1 MIRKEN
7 TRKRER
13 KSRRGCGSSKLEA
26 GKWMALR
33 AMLQHLVFV

>member
-13 KSRRGCGSSKLEA
+13 KSRRGSGSSKLEA